1 MTSRIP
7 PKCPKLERT
16 MTLTQ
21 LFLAELDREA
31 PRTRRA
37 LEQVPL
43 GRDDWKPH
51 PKSMPLGRLAGLV
64 ASMLSWV
71 TLIIEQDELDLNP
84 PAGGGQYQQPS
95 TDTLGDTLDTHVMK
109 ARESLSRTN
118 DDFLLTTKWR
128 LLAGGKVVM
137 EAPRHVVL
145 RDTLNH
151 LAHHRGQLTVYLRLT
166 DQPVPAIYGPSA
178 DDPQFA

>member
-1 MTSRIP
+1 
-7 PKCPKLERT
+7 

-21 LFLAELDREA
+21 LFLAELDRET

-37 LEQVPL
+37 LEHVPL
-43 GRDDWKPH
+43 DRDDWTPH

-64 ASMLSWV
+64 ASMPSWV
-71 TLIIEQDELDLNP
+71 TLIIEQDELDINP

-95 TDTLGDTLDTHVMK
+95 TDKLVATLDTHVMK
-109 ARESLSRTN
+109 ARESLSKTN
-118 DDFLLTTKWR
+118 DDFLLTTNWR

-137 EAPRHVVL
+137 NAPRHVVL

-151 LAHHRGQLTVYLRLT
+151 LAHHRGQLTVYLRLN

-178 DDPQFA
+178 DDQQFA

>member
-1 MTSRIP
+1 
-7 PKCPKLERT
+7 

-21 LFLAELDREA
+21 LVLAELEREA

-43 GRDDWKPH
+43 DRDDWKPH

-64 ASMLSWV
+64 ASMPSWIS
-71 TLIIEQDELDLNP
+71 LIIGQDELNLTP
-84 PAGGGQYQQPS
+84 PPGQGQYQQPATS
-95 TDTLGDTLDTHVMK
+95 ELVAAHEEHVKK
-109 ARESLSRTN
+109 AREALSGTTDEFLMTTN
-118 DDFLLTTKWR
+118 WR
-128 LLAGGKVVM
+128 LLAGGQVVM
-137 EAPRHVVL
+137 NQPRHIVL

-166 DQPVPAIYGPSA
+166 DSKVPAIYGPSA
-178 DDPQFA
+178 DDQQFA